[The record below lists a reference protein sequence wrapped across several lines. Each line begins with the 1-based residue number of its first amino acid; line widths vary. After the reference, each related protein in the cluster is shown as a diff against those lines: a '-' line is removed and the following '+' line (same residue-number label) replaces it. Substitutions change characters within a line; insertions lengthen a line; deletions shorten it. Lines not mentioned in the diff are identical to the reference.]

1 MRSLSEM
8 SNMLNDVVVVGYGA
22 QKRASITRA
31 VASVGDSDLDRV
43 HSATTSAM
51 LSGKLP
57 GLSFRQA
64 DGRPGSGATI
74 QVRNFGAD
82 PLFVIDGVP
91 QDKGGL
97 RPTGSERYRVHL
109 GAEGCLGGHLRS
121 AGR

>member
-1 MRSLSEM
+1 MRSFPRCPTCSTTWWSWVTARETRL
-8 SNMLNDVVVVGYGA
+8 DH
-22 QKRASITRA
+22 RA

-91 QDKGGL
+91 QDKGAFDQL
-97 RPTGSERYRVHL
+97 APNRYRVHL